1 MAKHTEKFDPNEV
14 PGLLEKAQGIP
25 QFSYLSFKTIIPT
38 GICTL
43 DTLSP
48 ELPNDVSVRRIG
60 TTLTILGSAVSKLY
74 VNEALLN
81 GEHELKHDDLISFK
95 KRTLVLERVPD
106 IIARDELL
114 YRFQRLIATLVNVCI
129 TGRPN
134 FWSSYQKTFLRMFSG
149 KDVPIQNTA
158 SMLKRELSGYEKEE
172 LFSTGQLAVL
182 LAIERCESNLAT
194 TIVICFK
201 DLIHK
206 MIKDPSSKL
215 NIDINECALY
225 TYDNKAEEDSLAL
238 DIFISSL
245 NSEEQQTVH
254 NILNEQKISISALP
268 SALSTKF
275 KMYLKDVY

>member
-1 MAKHTEKFDPNEV
+1 MAKHTEKFDPLEV

-25 QFSYLSFKTIIPT
+25 NFKHTSFKTVIPT

-43 DTLSP
+43 DTISSI
-48 ELPNDVSVRRIG
+48 LPKDASIKRTGNTI
-60 TTLTILGSAVSKLY
+60 TILGSAVTRLY
-74 VNEALLN
+74 INQTLLN
-81 GEHELKHDDLISFK
+81 GEYELKHADIIDFNNIS
-95 KRTLVLERVPD
+95 LVLERVPD
-106 IIARDELL
+106 IAARDELL

-158 SMLKRELSGYEKEE
+158 SMLKRELAGFEKEE

-215 NIDINECALY
+215 NIDISECNLY
-225 TYDNKAEEDSLAL
+225 TVDNKKEEDRLAL
-238 DIFISSL
+238 DIFINTL
-245 NSEEQQTVH
+245 DSEEQRIVLS
-254 NILNEQKISISALP
+254 ILNEEKVATSAIP

-275 KMYLKDVY
+275 KLYLKDVY